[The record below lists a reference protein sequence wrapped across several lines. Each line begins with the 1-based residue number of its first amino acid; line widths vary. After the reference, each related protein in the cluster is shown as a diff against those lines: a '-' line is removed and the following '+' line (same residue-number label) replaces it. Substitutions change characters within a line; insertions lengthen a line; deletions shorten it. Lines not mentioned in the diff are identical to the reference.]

1 MNKLKFLLTIIVSGV
16 FALQGNAVGQN
27 EVENMHQLI
36 NQDRLVKSFIRY
48 VKFDTGSD
56 AELAEKQIPS
66 TEKQTKL
73 AKELANELRN
83 LGLQDI
89 TIDKHSIVTATLP
102 SNCSEDMPVIAL
114 FAHMDT
120 SNDVPTGPVNPQI
133 HKYKGGDIVLQD
145 GVTISAEDLKSEIG
159 NTIITSDGTTLLGS
173 DDKSGVAE
181 IMEAINVLVEHP
193 NIKRPV
199 IKVVFTPDEETGI
212 GISAF
217 DAENFKADAA
227 YTVDGGAPHE
237 LDTETFN
244 AFNPEITIKG
254 KVVHCGYA
262 YKKMINSL
270 ELANEFLS
278 KLPKNQTPST
288 TKDKEGYYFID
299 EVKGTAEKTTI
310 KMLVRDFD
318 LKQANKKINF
328 IEKNLKEIEDKYP
341 GCEITFDP
349 KQRYL
354 NMKENLQKFP
364 EVILFAEEGI
374 RRSGLVPV
382 QNSVRGGTDGSSLT
396 LRGLLTPNLGAG
408 GINFHSK
415 TEFVSAETMSKCC
428 ENILN
433 ILSVWTEKAPE
444 VMPKIYERRKE
455 VNTSEK

>member
-1 MNKLKFLLTIIVSGV
+1 MNKIKFLLIMTMLGM
-16 FALQGNAVGQN
+16 FALQGNAIGQN
-27 EVENMHQLI
+27 EVKNMNQLI
-36 NQDRLVKSFIRY
+36 NQDRLTDSFIRY

-56 AELAEKQIPS
+56 AELAETQIPS
-66 TEKQTKL
+66 TEKQTKF
-73 AKELANELRN
+73 AKELAAELRN

-102 SNCSEDMPVIAL
+102 SNCSEDMPIIAL

-120 SNDVPTGPVNPQI
+120 SSDVPTGPVNPQI
-133 HKYKGGDIVLQD
+133 HNYQGGDIVLRD
-145 GVTISAEDLKSEIG
+145 GVIISADDLKPETG
-159 NTIITSDGTTLLGS
+159 NRIITSDGTTLLGS

-181 IMEAINVLVEHP
+181 IMEALTVLVEHP
-193 NIKRPV
+193 SIKRPE
-199 IKVVFTPDEETGI
+199 IKVVFTPDEETGL
-212 GISAF
+212 GVSVF
-217 DAENFKADAA
+217 DVENFKADAA

-288 TKDKEGYYFID
+288 TKDKEGYYYID
-299 EVKGTAEKTTI
+299 EIKGTAEQTTI

-318 LKQANKKINF
+318 LKKTNKKIKF
-328 IEKNLKEIEDKYP
+328 IEKNLKKIEEKYP

-374 RRSGLVPV
+374 RRSGLEPV
-382 QNSVRGGTDGSSLT
+382 QNSVRGGTDGSALT
-396 LRGLLTPNLGAG
+396 YKGLLTPNLGAG

-415 TEFVSAETMSKCC
+415 TEFVSVETMSKCC
-428 ENILN
+428 ENVLN
-433 ILSVWTEKAPE
+433 ILVVWAEKAPE
-444 VMPKIYERRKE
+444 VMPKIKKRRNQHK
-455 VNTSEK
+455 

>member
-1 MNKLKFLLTIIVSGV
+1 MNKIKCLLTAIMLGV
-16 FALQGNAVGQN
+16 IALQGNAIGQN
-27 EVENMHQLI
+27 EVKNMNQLI
-36 NQDRLVKSFIRY
+36 NQDRLTDSFIRY

-56 AELAEKQIPS
+56 AELAETLIPS

-73 AKELANELRN
+73 AKELAVELRN
-83 LGLQDI
+83 LGLKDI

-102 SNCSEDMPVIAL
+102 SNCSEDMPIIAL

-133 HKYKGGDIVLQD
+133 HKYKGGDIVLSD
-145 GVTISAEDLKSEIG
+145 GVTISADDLKSEIG
-159 NTIITSDGTTLLGS
+159 NHIITSDGTTLLGS

-181 IMEAINVLVEHP
+181 IMEAITVLVEHP
-193 NIKRPV
+193 SIKRPE

-217 DAENFKADAA
+217 DTENFKADVA
-227 YTVDGGAPHE
+227 YTVDGGAPYE

-244 AFNPEITIKG
+244 AFDPEITIKG

-288 TKDKEGYYFID
+288 TKDKEGYYYID

-318 LKQANKKINF
+318 LKKANKKIKF
-328 IEKNLKEIEDKYP
+328 IEKNLKKLEEKYP

-374 RRSGLVPV
+374 RRSGLEPV
-382 QNSVRGGTDGSSLT
+382 QNSVRGGTDGSALT
-396 LRGLLTPNLGAG
+396 YRGLLTPNLGAG
-408 GINFHSK
+408 GINFHSR
-415 TEFVSAETMSKCC
+415 TEFVSAETMTKCC
-428 ENILN
+428 ENVLN
-433 ILSVWTEKAPE
+433 ILVVWAEKAPE
-444 VMPKIYERRKE
+444 VMPKIQKRR
-455 VNTSEK
+455 NQHR

>member
-1 MNKLKFLLTIIVSGV
+1 MNKIKFLLTIIMFGV
-16 FALQGNAVGQN
+16 LTLQGNAIGQN
-27 EVENMHQLI
+27 EVKNMNQLI
-36 NQDRLVKSFIRY
+36 NQDRLADSFIRY

-56 AELAEKQIPS
+56 AELAETQIPS
-66 TEKQTKL
+66 TEKQTKF
-73 AKELANELRN
+73 AKELAVELRN

-102 SNCSEDMPVIAL
+102 SNCSEDMPIIAL

-120 SNDVPTGPVNPQI
+120 SSDVPTGPVNPQI
-133 HKYKGGDIVLQD
+133 HNYQGGDIVLQD
-145 GVTISAEDLKSEIG
+145 GIIISAEDLKPEKG
-159 NTIITSDGTTLLGS
+159 NRIITSDGTTLLGS

-181 IMEAINVLVEHP
+181 IMEALNVLVENP
-193 NIKRPV
+193 SIKRPE
-199 IKVVFTPDEETGI
+199 IKVVFTPDEETGL
-212 GISAF
+212 GVSVF

-244 AFNPEITIKG
+244 AFNPEIIIKG

-288 TKDKEGYYFID
+288 TKDKEGYYYID
-299 EVKGTAEKTTI
+299 EIKGTAEQTTI

-318 LKQANKKINF
+318 LKKANKKIKF
-328 IEKNLKEIEDKYP
+328 IEKNLKKIEEKYP

-374 RRSGLVPV
+374 RRSGLEPV
-382 QNSVRGGTDGSSLT
+382 QNSVRGGTDGSALT
-396 LRGLLTPNLGAG
+396 YRGLLTPNLGAG

-415 TEFVSAETMSKCC
+415 TEFVSVETMSKCC
-428 ENILN
+428 ENVLN
-433 ILSVWTEKAPE
+433 ILVVWAEKAPE
-444 VMPKIYERRKE
+444 VMPKIQKRR
-455 VNTSEK
+455 N